1 MASRAITRTPIAAL
15 AVILVL
21 SGCASLLSAGAPAPV
36 SEIAPGLLAG
46 YLPKASLP
54 DSLALLPPPPATG
67 TAAMALDEA
76 FARSTFA
83 QRGSPRWALA
93 EADANLAFPE
103 AAGVFSCA
111 LGAPISQE
119 ATPRLYRLLRRTLT
133 DAGLSTYG
141 AKNRYQR
148 ARPFAA
154 NEQPICTEGERAAL
168 AKDGSYPSGHTAI
181 GWAWALVLSEIAPD
195 RANALFA
202 RGLAYGESRNICN
215 VHWRSDVQSGLVM
228 GAATVAR
235 LHADAEFRHDLDA
248 ANTELANVRAKGLR
262 PGRDCAQEAA
272 ALAPPAAADGR

>member
-1 MASRAITRTPIAAL
+1 MAVRATRWEAIAAL
-15 AVILVL
+15 AVIVVC
-21 SGCASLLSAGAPAPV
+21 SACANLRSNGEPAPV

-46 YLPKASLP
+46 YLPKTSLP
-54 DSLALLPPPPATG
+54 DSLGLLPPPPAAG

-76 FARSTFA
+76 FAQSTFA

-111 LGAPISQE
+111 LGAPISQA
-119 ATPRLYRLLRRTLT
+119 ATPRLYQLLRRTLT

-148 ARPFAA
+148 TRPFAA
-154 NEQPICTEGERAAL
+154 NQQPICTEGERAAL
-168 AKDGSYPSGHTAI
+168 LKDGSYPSGHAAI

-195 RANALFA
+195 RSNALFA

-215 VHWRSDVQSGLVM
+215 VHWRSDVQNGLVM

-248 ANTELANVRAKGLR
+248 ANAELANVRAKGLR
-262 PGRDCAQEAA
+262 PGRDCALEAA
-272 ALAPPAAADGR
+272 ALAPTSTPDR

>member
-1 MASRAITRTPIAAL
+1 MAVKATGCKTIAAL
-15 AVILVL
+15 AAIVAC
-21 SGCASLLSAGAPAPV
+21 SACANLRSTGEPAPV

-46 YLPKASLP
+46 YLPKTSLP
-54 DSLALLPPPPATG
+54 DSLALLPPPPAAG

-76 FARSTFA
+76 FAQSTFA

-103 AAGVFSCA
+103 AAGVFACA
-111 LGAPISQE
+111 LGAPISPE
-119 ATPRLYRLLRRTLT
+119 ATPRLYQLLRRTLT

-148 ARPFAA
+148 ARPFTA
-154 NEQPICTEGERAAL
+154 NQQPICTEGERAAL
-168 AKDGSYPSGHTAI
+168 EKDGSYPSGHTAI

-195 RANALFA
+195 RSNALFA

-215 VHWRSDVQSGLVM
+215 VHWRSDVQNGLVM

-248 ANTELANVRAKGLR
+248 ANTELANVRAKGLK
-262 PGRDCAQEAA
+262 PGRDCALEAA
-272 ALAPPAAADGR
+272 ALAAPSTPAR